1 MSNLTPP
8 LTTPTD
14 QQITNEA
21 ASLLGYY
28 HFELD
33 RYTIHQ
39 LVDHWGQQFPVHWV
53 RLAII
58 EALYQGRYKS
68 ISVEQILN
76 LWRRRGQPRHHFNHE
91 FERIV
96 CNKLPQIPNLHRPSL
111 NTVAADSNSS
121 QGHPSQSLSEP
132 IALRSP
138 SWHPGLSL
146 PSPELVSLRAALNTE
161 VQPEEATVHEQAT
174 LPSKPENTSSG
185 ALPISFKIHT
195 HKTDHT
201 QLSPPAASTVGTTR
215 AQAGSSPPILPRFE
229 PPLLQKPGDEII
241 QDFVPEPASSELYS
255 RLKAV
260 ANIPDQFAE
269 PNSLGLLPLPQPE
282 AAPQTGL
289 SESQALASERS
300 TPVPEEPIASPGHS
314 MLN

>member
-1 MSNLTPP
+1 MSDLTPP

-14 QQITNEA
+14 KQITNEA

-39 LVDHWGQQFPVHWV
+39 LVDHWGQQFPTHWV

-76 LWRRRGQPRHHFNHE
+76 LWHRRGQPRHHFNHE

-96 CNKLPQIPNLHRPSL
+96 CNKLPQIPNLHRPGL
-111 NTVAADSNSS
+111 NTVAADGHSNQGHSS
-121 QGHPSQSLSEP
+121 QPSSEP
-132 IALRSP
+132 IGLRSP
-138 SWHPGLSL
+138 TWHPGLL
-146 PSPELVSLRAALNTE
+146 PPSPELVSLRAALNTE
-161 VQPEEATVHEQAT
+161 VQPEEPTVREQAT
-174 LPSKPENTSSG
+174 LPAKLENFRSG

-195 HKTDHT
+195 HKTGQT
-201 QLSPPAASTVGTTR
+201 QLSPPAASTMGTAR
-215 AQAGSSPPILPRFE
+215 AQAGSSSPVLPRFE
-229 PPLLQKPGDEII
+229 PPLLQNPGDEII
-241 QDFVPEPASSELYS
+241 QDFVPESGSSEFYS

-260 ANIPDQFAE
+260 AHSPDQSAE
-269 PNSLGLLPLPQPE
+269 SYAPGLLPLPQTE
-282 AAPQTGL
+282 AARQVGL
-289 SESQALASERS
+289 PESQALVSESS
-300 TPVPEEPIASPGHS
+300 TPVIGIS
-314 MLN
+314 

>member
-1 MSNLTPP
+1 MSDLTPP
-8 LTTPTD
+8 PTTPTD
-14 QQITNEA
+14 KQITNEA

-39 LVDHWGQQFPVHWV
+39 LVDHWGQQFPAHWV

-76 LWRRRGQPRHHFNHE
+76 LWHRRGQPRYHFNHE

-96 CNKLPQIPNLHRPSL
+96 CNKLPQIPNLHWPGL
-111 NTVAADSNSS
+111 NPDSADGHSS
-121 QGHPSQSLSEP
+121 QEHSSQPLSEP
-132 IALRSP
+132 ISLRSP
-138 SWHPGLSL
+138 TWHPGLSP

-161 VQPEEATVHEQAT
+161 VQPEEPTVQERAT
-174 LPSKPENTSSG
+174 LPAKPENISSG

-201 QLSPPAASTVGTTR
+201 QSSPPATSTVGTAR
-215 AQAGSSPPILPRFE
+215 AQSGESPPILPRFG

-241 QDFVPEPASSELYS
+241 QDFVPESASSEFYS

-260 ANIPDQFAE
+260 AHSPDQSAE
-269 PNSLGLLPLPQPE
+269 SYSPGLLPLPQAE
-282 AAPQTGL
+282 VAPQIGF
-289 SESQALASERS
+289 SESQDFAPEVS
-300 TPVPEEPIASPGHS
+300 TLTEDPIASPS
-314 MLN
+314 RSNA